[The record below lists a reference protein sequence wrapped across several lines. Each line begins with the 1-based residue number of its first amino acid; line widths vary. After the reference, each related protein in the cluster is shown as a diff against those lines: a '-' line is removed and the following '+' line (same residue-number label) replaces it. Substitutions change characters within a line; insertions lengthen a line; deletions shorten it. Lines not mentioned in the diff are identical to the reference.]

1 MRIVWSLGATTAVFL
16 LGWIFGHTLQ
26 VEAQVPSQAAPF
38 TVGTCFLPLDG
49 TVRNVVE
56 LKQVAGSWIRTTDS
70 TAVTGAVWINTEALG
85 AIQAARCR
93 V

>member
-1 MRIVWSLGATTAVFL
+1 MRIVWSLGATTVVFL
-16 LGWIFGHTLQ
+16 LGWTAGHTLNLN
-26 VEAQVPSQAAPF
+26 AQVPSAPF

-49 TVRNVVE
+49 AVRTTVEVKE
-56 LKQVAGSWIRTTDS
+56 VAGTWLRTTDPTG
-70 TAVTGAVWINTEALG
+70 TAGAVWINTQAIG